1 MTELSDSIQTN
12 FDKTIEKLE
21 RMTNTFPEISTL
33 WKNYLTIKKQ
43 HLEKQ
48 IAACDM
54 MFSMMERDNVDITI
68 PTFIM
73 LYCIYNLQEQT

>member
-1 MTELSDSIQTN
+1 MTEMNNSIQQD
-12 FDKTIEKLE
+12 FDETIAKIE
-21 RMTNTFPEISTL
+21 RMNSKFPHISTL
-33 WKNYLTIKKQ
+33 WKNYLNIKKQ

-48 IAACDM
+48 IAACNM

-73 LYCIYNLQEQT
+73 LYCIYSLQEQT